1 MAWNEVINLIAAI
14 VIAAPVSI
22 VIAQLLKQ
30 SHWPDGA
37 NAALAGIVC
46 VVVGI
51 AQTWIS
57 GDLIGLIDKW
67 GSLTANDVILWCAPV
82 WAAAQVEYHA
92 FFAEFPFM
100 EKLGLW
106 PRGK

>member
-1 MAWNEVINLIAAI
+1 
-14 VIAAPVSI
+14 
-22 VIAQLLKQ
+22 
-30 SHWPDGA
+30 
-37 NAALAGIVC
+37 
-46 VVVGI
+46 
-51 AQTWIS
+51 
-57 GDLIGLIDKW
+57 LIGLIDKW
-67 GSLTANDVILWCAPV
+67 GSLTANDVILWCAAV

>member
-37 NAALAGIVC
+37 NAALARSC
-46 VVVGI
+46 
-51 AQTWIS
+51 ASLS
-57 GDLIGLIDKW
+57 GSRRR
-67 GSLTANDVILWCAPV
+67 GSPAT
-82 WAAAQVEYHA
+82 
-92 FFAEFPFM
+92 
-100 EKLGLW
+100 
-106 PRGK
+106 